1 MLKLEKIYFYLGKK
15 CILNDLNMNVEEGN
29 IYGFL
34 GANGSGKTTT
44 IRIISEVFKPNIGK
58 IIKNSKI
65 QDKKKIGYLFHR
77 DSLYESLSA
86 LDNLELFAKLYNI
99 NNKDQKISQLL
110 KEVKLFDVK
119 NDKVSTFS
127 QGMKK
132 RLSLSRVFL
141 NNPYLAVLDEPF
153 SGLDIEAKEWLINY
167 ILDRNKTENMT
178 FIISSHDIYELS
190 KICTKIGIISKGHI
204 VKEQKIDYPLDPTY
218 IEKLYKEC
226 Q

>member
-167 ILDRNKTENMT
+167 R
-178 FIISSHDIYELS
+178 FSS
-190 KICTKIGIISKGHI
+190 KKCG
-204 VKEQKIDYPLDPTY
+204 
-218 IEKLYKEC
+218 
-226 Q
+226 

>member
-77 DSLYESLSA
+77 DGLYESLSA
-86 LDNLELFAKLYNI
+86 ALTKRKVY
-99 NNKDQKISQLL
+99 QK
-110 KEVKLFDVK
+110 
-119 NDKVSTFS
+119 
-127 QGMKK
+127 
-132 RLSLSRVFL
+132 
-141 NNPYLAVLDEPF
+141 
-153 SGLDIEAKEWLINY
+153 
-167 ILDRNKTENMT
+167 
-178 FIISSHDIYELS
+178 
-190 KICTKIGIISKGHI
+190 
-204 VKEQKIDYPLDPTY
+204 
-218 IEKLYKEC
+218 
-226 Q
+226 